1 MDEIVSYE
9 RGGKGAEVV
18 RWRGSERA
26 REGLKRG
33 YSKEEEERRPKGDA
47 SEIREWGSGS
57 SAGKSKSEQKCGER
71 GAVMPDVLSMAS

>member
-1 MDEIVSYE
+1 MEEIVSYE

-47 SEIREWGSGS
+47 
-57 SAGKSKSEQKCGER
+57 K
-71 GAVMPDVLSMAS
+71 P